1 MFKSLEILLRGMNF
15 KNDDYEL
22 VQDFLSG
29 DQQAF
34 NNLARKYQEKI
45 YWHARRILGDHDD
58 AHDVVQQVLLVMYN
72 KLNTFNYSSSLYTWI
87 FKITYTRSLNQL
99 KKRKLKRI
107 ITLNFS
113 DDIENPGYE
122 NIVDNLENKEE
133 LIRMQKMLNKLPLKQ
148 REVFILRNY
157 DELSYDEISSI
168 TGKSV
173 GALKANYF
181 HAFKKIKELMGKD
194 EN

>member
-1 MFKSLEILLRGMNF
+1 M
-15 KNDDYEL
+15 
-22 VQDFLSG
+22 
-29 DQQAF
+29 
-34 NNLARKYQEKI
+34 
-45 YWHARRILGDHDD
+45 
-58 AHDVVQQVLLVMYN
+58 
-72 KLNTFNYSSSLYTWI
+72 YTWI

-99 KKRKLKRI
+99 KKKKLKRI
-107 ITLNFS
+107 ITFNFS

-148 REVFILRNY
+148 REVFILRNF
-157 DELSYDEISSI
+157 DELSYEEISTI
-168 TGKSV
+168 TGKSI

>member
-1 MFKSLEILLRGMNF
+1 MNF

-22 VQDFLSG
+22 VQNFLSG

-99 KKRKLKRI
+99 KKKKLKRI
-107 ITLNFS
+107 ITFNFS

-133 LIRMQKMLNKLPLKQ
+133 LVRLQKMLNKLPLKQ
-148 REVFILRNY
+148 REVFILRNF
-157 DELSYDEISSI
+157 DELSYEEISTI
-168 TGKSV
+168 TGKSI